1 MVNCGGKHDKG
12 NDIPMK
18 IWNKTHHLTDTNL
31 ILNETF
37 TEDAFFFDIETTGFS
52 PAYTF
57 LYLIGCAHRV
67 GDDFI
72 ITQYFAEAKE
82 EEGAIHH
89 IHTAPYRIQSDSDPK
104 YAWHL
109 SL

>member
-52 PAYTF
+52 PTYTF
-57 LYLIGCAHRV
+57 LYLIGCV
-67 GDDFI
+67 I
-72 ITQYFAEAKE
+72 IMLMIFCDSSAKYN
-82 EEGAIHH
+82 
-89 IHTAPYRIQSDSDPK
+89 TK
-104 YAWHL
+104 
-109 SL
+109 

>member
-1 MVNCGGKHDKG
+1 
-12 NDIPMK
+12 MK

-57 LYLIGCAHRV
+57 ALPDRLCAPC
-67 GDDFI
+67 G
-72 ITQYFAEAKE
+72 
-82 EEGAIHH
+82 
-89 IHTAPYRIQSDSDPK
+89 
-104 YAWHL
+104 
-109 SL
+109 

>member
-37 TEDAFFFDIETTGFS
+37 TEDAFFFDIKKTGFS
-52 PAYTF
+52 PAYT
-57 LYLIGCAHRV
+57 
-67 GDDFI
+67 
-72 ITQYFAEAKE
+72 
-82 EEGAIHH
+82 
-89 IHTAPYRIQSDSDPK
+89 
-104 YAWHL
+104 
-109 SL
+109 